1 MNHRPVLVAYA
12 VNGEGQC
19 LAEASTNTRSRRVL
33 KALVKRVIRNAGL
46 SGAGLSVGVFAKDR
60 HTTRTPNP
68 PCVGKRGK
76 A

>member
-1 MNHRPVLVAYA
+1 MSRRPVLVAYA
-12 VNGEGQC
+12 VNGEGHC
-19 LAEASTNTRSRRVL
+19 LVEASANARGRRVL

-46 SGAGLSVGVFAKDR
+46 SGAGLSVGVFAKDH
-60 HTTRTPNP
+60 HTTRIPNP